1 MMDWL
6 AEWYIGLVGA
16 WLAVVA
22 WEKLQGWWA
31 EGKQDLKID
40 YVNHDDPMVEHVRR
54 TT

>member
-1 MMDWL
+1 MTDWL
-6 AEWYIGLVGA
+6 TKFYLGIFLT

-22 WEKLQGWWA
+22 WERLQGWWA

-40 YVNHDDPMVEHVRR
+40 YVEQNDPMVEHIRR